1 MASRNE
7 WESRFN
13 HKAMQELV
21 AYMLTFNMESQV
33 VVAAGAETEID
44 DTGTKAVM
52 LNGEIIALPADADY
66 EAGTD
71 VAYAAWAAATAYTT
85 GGLLSEVV
93 VEGRHFA
100 CILAHT
106 SYAYAYTST
115 SAVYASSDEPL
126 HGANWRTYWR
136 ELDVW
141 AEDAKGDVIPI
152 GSVTS
157 QTRYYL
163 VCAIAAG
170 NLRAFKAYSGT
181 GAATLVIPAYDPT
194 RWVPVA
200 LIKVIN
206 AHTAT
211 WTLGSG
217 NWNASSLTATVQQL
231 TGPIFPGVSVID
243 KN

>member
-1 MASRNE
+1 MASLNDWTR
-7 WESRFN
+7 RFG
-13 HKAMQELV
+13 HKSMQNLIQ
-21 AYMLTFNMESQV
+21 YLLTQNCESQA

-44 DTGTKAVM
+44 DTGTKAVI
-52 LNGEIIALPADADY
+52 LNGEVIALPVDTDY
-66 EAGTD
+66 EAATD
-71 VAYAAWAAATAYTT
+71 VAYAAWAISTSYTT

-93 VEGRHFA
+93 VDGRHFV
-100 CILAHT
+100 CTVAHT
-106 SYAYAYTST
+106 S
-115 SAVYASSDEPL
+115 SAVATAAGNKPL
-126 HGANWRTYWR
+126 YGATWRDYWR
-136 ELDVW
+136 ELDAW
-141 AEDAKGDVIPI
+141 AEDAKGDVVPI
-152 GSVTS
+152 GSGTA

-181 GAATLVIPAYDPT
+181 GAASLVIPPYDPT

-211 WTLGSG
+211 WTFGTG
-217 NWNASSLTATVQQL
+217 NWNATSLTATVQQL
-231 TGPIFPGVSVID
+231 TGPVFPGASVVD